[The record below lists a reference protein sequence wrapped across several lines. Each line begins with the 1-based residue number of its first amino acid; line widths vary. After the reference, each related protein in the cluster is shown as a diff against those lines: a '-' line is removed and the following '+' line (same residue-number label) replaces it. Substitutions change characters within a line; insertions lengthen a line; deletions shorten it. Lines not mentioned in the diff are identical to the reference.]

1 MRERVRRSVEIWWH
15 KYGSVPTPNL
25 VSEELVNAIALL
37 FETPEGWPEPEWPQ
51 AAYDRIMVLEA
62 EKQTLTK
69 LNVGQAEEL
78 AEVRALVGIA
88 LERAAV
94 HFEHFWTAM
103 RDLEPVIDYLDASA
117 EKLAAEIRALDPP
130 AIAEVERRDARVAK
144 EAIVQCAIE
153 AGERSPEGVSSHSML
168 GDMWD
173 RRIAALQATADS
185 GEKESI

>member
-25 VSEELVNAIALL
+25 VSEELVNSIALL

-78 AEVRALVGIA
+78 AEVRAIVAERLQKAAKEIYPGDDFIYRVPPLKGQGKSYWESRKEAAGIILA
-88 LERAAV
+88 MSVDA
-94 HFEHFWTAM
+94 TAE
-103 RDLEPVIDYLDASA
+103 L
-117 EKLAAEIRALDPP
+117 
-130 AIAEVERRDARVAK
+130 ERRDARV
-144 EAIVQCAIE
+144 
-153 AGERSPEGVSSHSML
+153 RL
-168 GDMWD
+168 
-173 RRIAALQATADS
+173 
-185 GEKESI
+185 ESKL